1 MKVPAHGHGG
11 GDELLVANFL
21 EVMKGENTS
30 LAPLHEGILSARMC
44 LAARRSS
51 EEHVF
56 VEL

>member
-1 MKVPAHGHGG
+1 
-11 GDELLVANFL
+11 
-21 EVMKGENTS
+21 MKGENTS